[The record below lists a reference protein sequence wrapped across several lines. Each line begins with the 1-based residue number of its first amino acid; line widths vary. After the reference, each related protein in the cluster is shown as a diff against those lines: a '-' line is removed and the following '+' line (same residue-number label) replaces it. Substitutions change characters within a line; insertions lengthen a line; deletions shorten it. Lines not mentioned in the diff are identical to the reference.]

1 MESSKKNAGTKSRFI
16 HDIILGAI
24 IPFVF
29 FRLIKY
35 QYSLEAAAY
44 AVTIY
49 GIILFLYYYIVQ
61 KRIEPFAYLTLF
73 IGLIELIV
81 LIFTKS
87 TNDYF
92 WVTPISNFL
101 MGMVFLITLLMP
113 KSIFQLFAESASP
126 QLKNSPFNKTEYF
139 KKTWQYLTI
148 LLGLINIIQAI
159 IQSVV
164 LLFGNINL
172 FIEVKYLFGIPLTIA
187 MVIFCVWF
195 TRKRFA
201 YMYRQSVNKK

>member
-61 KRIEPFAYLTLF
+61 SPLF
-73 IGLIELIV
+73 PPS
-81 LIFTKS
+81 F
-87 TNDYF
+87 Y
-92 WVTPISNFL
+92 
-101 MGMVFLITLLMP
+101 
-113 KSIFQLFAESASP
+113 QH
-126 QLKNSPFNKTEYF
+126 
-139 KKTWQYLTI
+139 
-148 LLGLINIIQAI
+148 NIH
-159 IQSVV
+159 
-164 LLFGNINL
+164 
-172 FIEVKYLFGIPLTIA
+172 
-187 MVIFCVWF
+187 
-195 TRKRFA
+195 
-201 YMYRQSVNKK
+201 